1 MIQSLVPPGKHNII
15 VFDPNSGNWYCREV
29 IIDAQRGPFSFDP
42 SFEVPKVISTSTS
55 PSKLQLPE
63 PSHFDFNNEKIKMLD
78 FLEDMKPSKIAID
91 KSSLNLEVMIELY
104 DNYEKINALF

>member
-1 MIQSLVPPGKHNII
+1 
-15 VFDPNSGNWYCREV
+15 
-29 IIDAQRGPFSFDP
+29 
-42 SFEVPKVISTSTS
+42 
-55 PSKLQLPE
+55 
-63 PSHFDFNNEKIKMLD
+63 MLD